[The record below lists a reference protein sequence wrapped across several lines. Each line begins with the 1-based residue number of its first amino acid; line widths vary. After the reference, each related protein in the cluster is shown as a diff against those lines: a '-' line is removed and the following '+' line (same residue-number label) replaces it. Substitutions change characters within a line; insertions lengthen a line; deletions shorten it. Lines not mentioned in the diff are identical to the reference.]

1 MTIDFKFPD
10 LGEGVA
16 DGEIKRWLVKEGD
29 NVAQDQTIAEV
40 ETDKAVVEIPSPV
53 AGTILK
59 LNHKEGEMVKV
70 GETLAII
77 GDAGELVRP
86 VTPAVSAPEG
96 RRESISVVGELPT
109 EEIMVSSK
117 GIAAASAEAKDITA
131 VPAVRK
137 LAKDLGVDL
146 ASLQGT
152 GADGRITEEDVR
164 GAGKGEKGSTGE
176 RRRISPKF
184 DLYGWVDRM
193 PIKGVRRSTARH
205 MMESQAKVAA
215 VTTMDQ
221 ADVTTLVA
229 MRERL
234 KETVQQENGVKLTY
248 MPFIVKAVVEAL
260 KAHPLLN
267 SMIDDEAEQILL
279 KKYYNIGVAVSIE
292 EGLIVPV
299 IKGADQKG
307 IVELAEEIK
316 KMADLAKERK
326 LDLADLK
333 GGTFT
338 ITNYGIFG
346 ATYGTPIINY
356 PEVAILGTGRIMDM
370 PLVVDGEIKVRKVL
384 PLSLTFDHRAFDG
397 AEAGRFMTDL
407 KKFLEDPE
415 LLLLQSSSD

>member
-29 NVAQDQTIAEV
+29 KVVQDQTIAEV

-77 GDAGELVRP
+77 GDAGEAVKP
-86 VTPAVSAPEG
+86 ETPSASTPEG
-96 RRESISVVGELPT
+96 RRQSISVVGELPT

-117 GIAAASAEAKDITA
+117 STVVVSAEARDVQT
-131 VPAVRK
+131 VPAVRR

-146 ASLQGT
+146 ASIKGT
-152 GADGRITEEDVR
+152 GPQGRITEEDVR
-164 GAGKGEKGSTGE
+164 GAGKVEKGPTVE
-176 RRRISPKF
+176 RRRIAPKF

-193 PIKGVRRSTARH
+193 PIKGIRRSTAKH

-221 ADVTTLVA
+221 ADVSALVA
-229 MRERL
+229 LRDGL
-234 KETVQQENGVKLTY
+234 KESVQQEKGVKLTY

-267 SMIDDEAEQILL
+267 SMIDDDAEQILL

-307 IVELAEEIK
+307 IAELAEEIK
-316 KMADLAKERK
+316 TMAEMAKERK

-356 PEVAILGTGRIMDM
+356 PEVAILGTGKIMDM
-370 PLVVDGEIKVRKVL
+370 PLVIEGEVKVRKVL

-407 KKFLEDPE
+407 KRYLENPE
-415 LLLLQSSSD
+415 LLLIQPTID